1 MNEVQWQRPQLAG
14 DRRPNL
20 GAQLVHTGPQMRSP
34 GATWSDVSHS
44 KQIKRG
50 VYEQDRK
57 N

>member
-1 MNEVQWQRPQLAG
+1 MTEAAISG
-14 DRRPNL
+14 GSEPNL
-20 GAQLVHTGPQMRSP
+20 GAQLVHTGPQMRSS

-50 VYEQDRK
+50 VYEQDTK